1 MQDSK
6 LLDEEGG
13 IKKNK
18 GLFKKKVH
26 ENTQEDLHIL

>member
-6 LLDEEGG
+6 LLDEEGD

-18 GLFKKKVH
+18 GLFKKKGH
-26 ENTQEDLHIL
+26 ENTQEDLHI